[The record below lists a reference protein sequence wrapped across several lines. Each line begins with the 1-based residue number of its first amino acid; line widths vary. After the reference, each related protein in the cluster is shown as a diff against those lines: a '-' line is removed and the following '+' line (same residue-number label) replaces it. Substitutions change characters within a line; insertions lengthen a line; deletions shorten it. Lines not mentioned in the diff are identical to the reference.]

1 MTELGDLLELLH
13 RAHASFRT
21 VRFEAREW
29 RHTRRTQAAYARAME
44 AHAGASQVVVQPTD
58 SLPEEWETT
67 LRGWLA
73 PPRIRE
79 ERGEAGRL
87 VLGVADGDRWW
98 QVLPEWATVGDE
110 GDGWSTG
117 RIGECLRPYV
127 DPAPLTAGLTL
138 ELAGH
143 REVAGRDAILVRA
156 VPRPRPFRAEQE
168 ALLTGADRHELAVDA
183 ERGTLLRTVSFL
195 HDEPAQRLEVV
206 EIAFDEPLDESL
218 FRYEPSAG
226 EEVAKPGE
234 VQAGSVVSIEEAER
248 LASFPVFVPG
258 SLGHGW
264 RSHVLYTP
272 GREGTR
278 VRETVTVALYR
289 DDASHSVTLRQS
301 AGPWESWQTNGTEES
316 ERGGRPLRV
325 SVGQWHRVLVE
336 QDGTHVEL
344 DSGTVETEALVELAL
359 SLVRAPTEPPPLVA

>member
-29 RHTRRTQAAYARAME
+29 RHTWRTQAAYARAME
-44 AHAGASQVVVQPTD
+44 GATGVGQVVLQTD
-58 SLPEEWETT
+58 SVPEEWEITV
-67 LRGWLA
+67 RGWLA
-73 PPRIRE
+73 PPRVRE

-87 VLGVADGDRWW
+87 TIGASDAARWW
-98 QVLPEWATVGDE
+98 QVMPEWATVSDE

-117 RIGECLRPYV
+117 QVGECLRPYV

-138 ELAGH
+138 ELAG
-143 REVAGRDAILVRA
+143 RADVAGRQAILVRA
-156 VPRPRPFRAEQE
+156 VPRPRPFRAEHD
-168 ALLTGADRHELAVDA
+168 ALLTGADRHELAFDA
-183 ERGTLLRTVSFL
+183 ERGTLLRSISLVD
-195 HDEPAQRLEVV
+195 DEPAVRLEVA
-206 EIAFDEPLDESL
+206 EIAFDEPIDETL
-218 FRYEPSAG
+218 FHHEPRPG

-234 VQAGSVVSIEEAER
+234 VRAGNVVSIEVAAR
-248 LASFPVFVPG
+248 LASFAVLVPG

-301 AGPWESWQTNGTEES
+301 AGPWESWQTNGTEEA
-316 ERGGRPLRV
+316 ERGGSTLRV
-325 SVGQWHRVLVE
+325 SVGPWHRVLVE
-336 QDGTHVEL
+336 QGGTHVEL
-344 DSGTVETEALVELAL
+344 DSGTVETEELVELAL
-359 SLVRAPTEPPPLVA
+359 TLVPAPTEPPPHVA

>member
-29 RHTRRTQAAYARAME
+29 RHTRRTQAAYARATE
-44 AHAGASQVVVQPTD
+44 EVTGVAQVVMQSD
-58 SLPEEWETT
+58 SVPEEWEIVV
-67 LRGWLA
+67 RGWLE

-87 VLGVADGDRWW
+87 TVGVSNGERWW
-98 QVLPEWATVGDE
+98 QVMPEWATVSDE

-117 RIGECLRPYV
+117 RVGECLRPYV
-127 DPAPLTAGLTL
+127 DPAPLLAGLTL
-138 ELAGH
+138 EPGG
-143 REVAGRDAILVRA
+143 RTQVAGREAILVRA
-156 VPRPRPFRAEQE
+156 VPRPRPFRTEHE
-168 ALLTGADRHELAVDA
+168 ALLTGADRYELALDA
-183 ERGTLLRTVSFL
+183 ERGTLLRSVSFL
-195 HDEPAQRLEVV
+195 DDEAATRLEVV
-206 EIAFDEPLDESL
+206 EIAFDEPLDGAL
-218 FRYEPSAG
+218 FLHEPGAG

-234 VQAGSVVSIEEAER
+234 VQSGSVVSIEAAAR

-258 SLGHGW
+258 SLGYGW

-278 VRETVTVALYR
+278 VHETVTVALYR

-301 AGPWESWQTNGTEES
+301 AGPWESWQTNGTDEA
-316 ERGGRPLRV
+316 ERGGRRLRV
-325 SVGQWHRVLVE
+325 SVGPWHRVLVE
-336 QDGTHVEL
+336 QEGTHVEL

>member
-29 RHTRRTQAAYARAME
+29 RHTWRTQAAYARAME
-44 AHAGASQVVVQPTD
+44 GATGVGQVVLQTD
-58 SLPEEWETT
+58 AVPQEWEIVV
-67 LRGWLA
+67 RGWLA

-87 VLGVADGDRWW
+87 TVGVSDGERWW
-98 QVLPEWATVGDE
+98 QVMPEWATVSDE

-117 RIGECLRPYV
+117 RVGDCLRPYV

-138 ELAGH
+138 ELAG
-143 REVAGRDAILVRA
+143 RGEAAGREAILVRA
-156 VPRPRPFRAEQE
+156 APRPRPFRAEQE

-183 ERGTLLRTVSFL
+183 ARGTLLRTVSFVD
-195 HDEPAQRLEVV
+195 DEPAQLLEVV

-218 FRYEPSAG
+218 FRHEPGPG

-234 VQAGSVVSIEEAER
+234 VQAGTVVSIEEAAR

-278 VRETVTVALYR
+278 VRESVTVALYR

-301 AGPWESWQTNGTEES
+301 VGPWDSWQTNGTEEA
-316 ERGGRPLRV
+316 ERGGRTLRV
-325 SVGQWHRVLVE
+325 SSGPWRRVLVE
-336 QDGTHVEL
+336 QEGTHVEL
-344 DSGTVETEALVELAL
+344 DSGTVEIEALTELAL
-359 SLVRAPTEPPPLVA
+359 TLVRAPTEPPPLVA

>member
-29 RHTRRTQAAYARAME
+29 RHTWRTQAAYARAME
-44 AHAGASQVVVQPTD
+44 GATGVGQVVAQTGTV
-58 SLPEEWETT
+58 PEEWEITV
-67 LRGWLA
+67 RGWLA

-79 ERGEAGRL
+79 ERGEARRL
-87 VLGVADGDRWW
+87 TIGVSDGARWW
-98 QVLPEWATVGDE
+98 QVMPEWATVSDE

-117 RIGECLRPYV
+117 SVGECLRPYV
-127 DPAPLTAGLTL
+127 DPAPLSAGLTL
-138 ELAGH
+138 ELAG
-143 REVAGRDAILVRA
+143 RAEVAGRDAILVRA

-183 ERGTLLRTVSFL
+183 ERGTLLRTVSFFD
-195 HDEPAQRLEVV
+195 DEPAQRLEVV
-206 EIAFDEPLDESL
+206 EIAFDEPFDETL
-218 FRYEPSAG
+218 FRHEPGPG

-234 VQAGSVVSIEEAER
+234 VRAGDVVSIEAAAR
-248 LASFPVFVPG
+248 LASFTVFVPG

-264 RSHVLYTP
+264 RSHVLHTP

-278 VRETVTVALYR
+278 VRETVTLALYR
-289 DDASHSVTLRQS
+289 DDASHSVILRQS
-301 AGPWESWQTNGTEES
+301 SGPWEPWQTNGTEEA
-316 ERGGRPLRV
+316 ERGGRPVRI
-325 SVGQWHRVLVE
+325 SVGPWHRVLVE

-344 DSGTVETEALVELAL
+344 DSGTVETEELVQLALALVE
-359 SLVRAPTEPPPLVA
+359 APTEPPPLVA